1 MKCDPSNECNLFMP
15 WGAND
20 GKIFL
25 RPTLEGSSCSEF
37 QACVEIVKIK
47 LF

>member
-1 MKCDPSNECNLFMP
+1 MKCEPSNECNLFMP

-25 RPTLEGSSCSEF
+25 RLSLEGSSCSEF
-37 QACVEIVKIK
+37 QACVEIVT
-47 LF
+47 